1 MFYNGNDILYDGYK
15 NCIQEKY
22 VPWAVEYYTLS
33 GDEEGAAA
41 TDTAKDIKDEEEG
54 AAATDTAKDIKDE
67 EEKAAAV
74 DTAKD
79 IKDGEEKAAAV
90 DTAKDIKDEDED
102 DESGSEDEENDHLH
116 DNDDHKDHGN
126 KGSRKN
132 KEVKTHDVKANW
144 AFAKDLLT
152 FWDDYLVYSD
162 EDLASYMYDFP
173 SHLDHDNVWDLSNG
187 DE

>member
-41 TDTAKDIKDEEEG
+41 
-54 AAATDTAKDIKDE
+54 
-67 EEKAAAV
+67 V

-79 IKDGEEKAAAV
+79 IN
-90 DTAKDIKDEDED
+90 DEDED

-116 DNDDHKDHGN
+116 DDDDQKDHGK